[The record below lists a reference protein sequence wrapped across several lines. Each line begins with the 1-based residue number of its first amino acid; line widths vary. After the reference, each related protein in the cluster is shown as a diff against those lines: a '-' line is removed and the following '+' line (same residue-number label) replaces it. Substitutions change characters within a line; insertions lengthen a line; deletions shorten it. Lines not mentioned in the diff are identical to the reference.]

1 MFGILVL
8 FLFAMIHQGLKYSRF
23 KSIDWKPDVDS
34 IKIPLMIKI
43 PINLIEREM
52 APSLM
57 VLTFMIS
64 VGAYYVFAI
73 LMTLG
78 LIACFVFLFL
88 SYKSMN

>member
-1 MFGILVL
+1 MRL
-8 FLFAMIHQGLKYSRF
+8 RTN
-23 KSIDWKPDVDS
+23 DWKPNVDNP
-34 IKIPLMIKI
+34 KIPLMIKI

-57 VLTFMIS
+57 VLTFLIS

-78 LIACFVFLFL
+78 LVACFAILNNGPCSRAVFL
-88 SYKSMN
+88 